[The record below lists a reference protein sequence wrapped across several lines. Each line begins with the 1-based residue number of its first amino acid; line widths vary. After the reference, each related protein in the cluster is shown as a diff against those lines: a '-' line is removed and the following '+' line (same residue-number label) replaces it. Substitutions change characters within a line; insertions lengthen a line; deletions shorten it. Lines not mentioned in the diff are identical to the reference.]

1 MGAVGK
7 FKINFFIG
15 GFHAESFKIFN
26 KGNSLVV
33 QQSEGPIFP
42 DSDKRTFIVKENDWE
57 KFWISLD
64 KSNIWDWEKEYFS
77 EIMDG
82 VQWELKIVKDEKRKT
97 VYGSNKFPENFQ
109 IFLNALNRISGLN
122 LEYENF

>member
-1 MGAVGK
+1 
-7 FKINFFIG
+7 
-15 GFHAESFKIFN
+15 
-26 KGNSLVV
+26 
-33 QQSEGPIFP
+33 
-42 DSDKRTFIVKENDWE
+42 
-57 KFWISLD
+57 
-64 KSNIWDWEKEYFS
+64 
-77 EIMDG
+77 MDG